1 MERVIETMTVTRDI
15 PCVPSCTVPAVWARY
30 LYACTLVTLLGC
42 SSLEAAPA
50 MGQQAPDFALKTFV
64 DGNVRLSEFRGEVV
78 VLNFWAAWCGPCQQ
92 ELPRLNDLFQ
102 RYQRAGLVMLGVNL
116 DDDMARAGDMSRR
129 LGLAFPLLFDPA
141 KAVGRLYEL
150 DALPMTVFIDR
161 EGVVRHVHETFR
173 VEDGEVYLE
182 QIRQLLDE

>member
-1 MERVIETMTVTRDI
+1 MTVTRHI
-15 PCVPSCTVPAVWARY
+15 PRGPRCAAPAVWGRC
-30 LYACTLVTLLGC
+30 LFACTLLAFLG
-42 SSLEAAPA
+42 SSRLEAAPA
-50 MGQQAPDFALKTFV
+50 VGEEAPDFALKTFV

-116 DDDMARAGDMSRR
+116 DDDIGRAQDMSRR
-129 LGLAFPLLFDPA
+129 LGLAFPMLFDPA

-150 DALPMTVFIDR
+150 DALPVTVFIDR

-173 VEDGEVYLE
+173 VEDGAVYLE